1 MHLRIDKLSRHA
13 RTLTDTDPTW
23 ILDEGWL
30 QQHGQSVLQN
40 SWRAA
45 VLACLP
51 SQALGKDYDQASLVY
66 GTIIIRSGLTTNNV
80 FKGRC
85 VFERVS
91 VFLKGWMLWNCS
103 LMGIV
108 WYTSDA

>member
-1 MHLRIDKLSRHA
+1 VADAFSNYVACRFSATELLRTVGPQMHLRIDKLSRHA

-40 SWRAA
+40 SWHAA

-66 GTIIIRSGLTTNNV
+66 GTIII
-80 FKGRC
+80 
-85 VFERVS
+85 
-91 VFLKGWMLWNCS
+91 
-103 LMGIV
+103 
-108 WYTSDA
+108 